1 MNNNNGT
8 IVMFTLDRHIDR
20 RILLEAESL
29 QGDGW
34 DVSVVAMP
42 GNSTDTEDPPYVTR
56 IGVGSSD
63 QTKGD
68 SLILYLNRLAGTVFP
83 ANGSVMRCVKSF
95 VWRFIRS
102 PETFFSRLFAEAV
115 LQHKANIYVAHDLPM
130 ILVAIAAAKRHGG
143 KLVYDSHELFV
154 EQELSKSERKM
165 WEAIEKE
172 HISSFDAVITIN
184 VSIAEELKKRYHL
197 DDVNVVHNCELVQ
210 EVNCDSSKLF
220 HNYFNLSDDVAI
232 VLFQGGL
239 SKGRNLEKLVES
251 MSYVKTPNLHLVV
264 LGNGVLLSLLQQLA
278 SKYEI
283 EHRVHFHAAVPQKSL
298 LQYTASADV
307 GIIPYRATCLNN
319 YYCTP
324 NKLFEFIAAGL
335 PVVATDLPEIRRI
348 VQNNGIG
355 VVGET
360 ESAQQLAVLVDMLC
374 SDTERLKKCKRA
386 VLVAGKKINWQCES
400 QILID
405 VYRELND
412 QLPQ

>member
-1 MNNNNGT
+1 MDKCNGT
-8 IVMFTLDRHIDR
+8 IVMFTLDRRIDR

-34 DVSVVAMP
+34 DVRIVAMP
-42 GNSTDTEDPPYVTR
+42 TDCTETEDPPYVVR
-56 IGVGSSD
+56 IGVGASE
-63 QTKGD
+63 QTTGD
-68 SLILYLNRLAGTVFP
+68 SLILYLNRLAAMIFP
-83 ANGSVMRCVKSF
+83 ANGAVMRFVKSF
-95 VWRFIRS
+95 VWRFIRN

-115 LQHKANIYVAHDLPM
+115 LQHKADIYVAHDLPM
-130 ILVAIAAAKRHGG
+130 ILVAVAAAKQHGG

-154 EQELSKSERKM
+154 EQELSNSERKM
-165 WEAIEKE
+165 WEAIENK
-172 HISSFDAVITIN
+172 HIASFDAVITIN

-197 DDVNVVHNCELVQ
+197 ENVKVIHNCDLFQ
-210 EVNCDSSKLF
+210 EASCPTPKLF
-220 HNYFNLSDDVAI
+220 HNYFNLFDDVAI

-239 SKGRNLEKLVES
+239 SKGRNLENLVES
-251 MSYVKTPNLHLVV
+251 ISYVQTSNLHLIV

-278 SKYEI
+278 CKYRI
-283 EHRVHFHAAVPQKSL
+283 EDRVHFHKAVPQKVL

-307 GIIPYRATCLNN
+307 GIIPYQATCLNN

-348 VQNNGIG
+348 VHNNGIG

-360 ESAQQLAVLVDMLC
+360 ESAPQLAVLLDMLC
-374 SDTERLKKCKRA
+374 SDSEKLKECKRA
-386 VLVAGKKINWQCES
+386 VLIAGKKINWQCES

-412 QLPQ
+412 